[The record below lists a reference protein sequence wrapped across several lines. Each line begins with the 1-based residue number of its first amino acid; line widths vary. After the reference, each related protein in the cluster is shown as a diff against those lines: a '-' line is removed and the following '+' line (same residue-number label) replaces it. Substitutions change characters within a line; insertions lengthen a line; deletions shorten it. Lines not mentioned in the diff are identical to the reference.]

1 MICFTDA
8 AEIIPYH
15 EVYMVAFFSRLFST
29 MKLLTTQIILDIDPE
44 DIERIQSNLG
54 IESKRKSD
62 SILSKW

>member
-15 EVYMVAFFSRLFST
+15 EVYTVAFFSRLFST

-44 DIERIQSNLG
+44 DIERIESNLG
-54 IESKRKSD
+54 IESKRK
-62 SILSKW
+62 KRFYP